1 MPAWSNGKDASVIF
15 FGGDVGS
22 NPIAGR
28 TLKSSVD
35 VTCLHWCELS
45 SRRRCGF
52 DPRRRYQARI
62 ALCAQT
68 PSARNAQ
75 MHQEQLATLAICDK
89 QTRGLGQ
96 HRNKTDQDKH
106 QTEQDKT
113 RQKQDRSKRN
123 KTRQG
128 AKQHKNN
135 YNTET
140 KQKQDRNKTNKTEHD
155 KNRTGTRQTQGRNKT
170 EQNKTRQE
178 QDRNKTD
185 QDKTPDRTR
194 HN

>member
-1 MPAWSNGKDASVIF
+1 MRCSHYAASSNISLPALPHLSEGFRACNLPTPLQRRTIQIF
-15 FGGDVGS
+15 IFDNTRRACVRGLMVQARSFNFAGDVGS
-22 NPIAGR
+22 NPIVGR
-28 TLKSSVD
+28 TVKSCVD

-45 SRRRCGF
+45 SRGRCGF
-52 DPRRRYQARI
+52 DPRRKYQACI

-75 MHQEQLATLAICDK
+75 MHQDQLATLAICDK

-96 HRNKTDQDKH
+96 HRNKTDQDKKH
-106 QTEQDKT
+106 RTEQDKT

-135 YNTET
+135 
-140 KQKQDRNKTNKTEHD
+140 
-155 KNRTGTRQTQGRNKT
+155 
-170 EQNKTRQE
+170 
-178 QDRNKTD
+178 
-185 QDKTPDRTR
+185 
-194 HN
+194 